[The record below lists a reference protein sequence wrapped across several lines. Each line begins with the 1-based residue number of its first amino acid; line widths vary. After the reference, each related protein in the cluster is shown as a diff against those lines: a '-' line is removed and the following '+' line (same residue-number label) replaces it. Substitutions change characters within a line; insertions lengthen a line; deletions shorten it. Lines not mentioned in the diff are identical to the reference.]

1 MLQCQKLEYEYALSN
16 LLVQKVD
23 TQPPQ
28 PGQKN
33 KKKKKKWKRKKIKQW
48 IKIYGNVNYRNNIL
62 SSVWI
67 I

>member
-23 TQPPQ
+23 TQPLQ

-33 KKKKKKWKRKKIKQW
+33 KKKKKNEKERRSNSELK
-48 IKIYGNVNYRNNIL
+48 YMEM
-62 SSVWI
+62 
-67 I
+67 